1 MCSICHVSVV
11 GWPLSDFKAPSTGD
25 HHGFYLEYQG
35 KSKVNEAVT
44 EAASKVVVPEE
55 ETATGGWHLFA
66 ERIRQLRASRVLR
79 RNRLLLHTLLGNIAV
94 ASLLLAHSD
103 PEETSSDEDMGDV
116 DDGEGDEE
124 EAEVHTNGA

>member
-1 MCSICHVSVV
+1 MSVV

-25 HHGFYLEYQG
+25 HNGFYLEYRG
-35 KSKVNEAVT
+35 KSKVNETVAET
-44 EAASKVVVPEE
+44 ASKVVVPEGDI
-55 ETATGGWHLFA
+55 ATGGWHLFA

-79 RNRLLLHTLLGNIAV
+79 RNRLLLNTLLGNIAV

-103 PEETSSDEDMGDV
+103 PDDTSSDEDMGDV

-124 EAEVHTNGA
+124 AAEVHANGD